1 MHFAL
6 RFGALAAASW
16 LTLASLHAQQPTPAA
31 PAASEPTPAAAAPAA
46 PAPAAAAPAA
56 PAPAAAAPA
65 APAPAAPAPVGKL
78 SGLDAWNALLGN
90 TIIGKSA
97 DGEELVEFY
106 DKNGTVKQMLDNE
119 VAEGKWSFK
128 GGKVCFEF
136 PDDDDDPSCSGVTV
150 DGDIASFI
158 DEKGSGRRF
167 TVLQGNPKKL

>member
-16 LTLASLHAQQPTPAA
+16 LTLASVHAQQPTPAA
-31 PAASEPTPAAAAPAA
+31 PAASEPAPAAAAPTA
-46 PAPAAAAPAA
+46 PAPAAAAPAS
-56 PAPAAAAPA
+56 PAPAA
-65 APAPAAPAPVGKL
+65 AAPAPVGKL

-90 TIIGKSA
+90 TITGKSA

-106 DKNGTVKQMLDNE
+106 DKNGGVKQMLDNE

-150 DGDIASFI
+150 DGDIATFI

-167 TVLQGNPKKL
+167 TVLKGNPKKL